1 MATIS
6 IVAETPVTAGLQK
19 AVANTSAL
27 TFLNLVAHW
36 DVTGSDFFQL
46 HVVFGDHYE
55 ALFDDIDLLAERA
68 RALGV
73 FVKADMSYLNELAGM
88 PSLTAPFDSQTAVVT
103 VLAAHDKNISD
114 LKGLIDICGKT
125 GDLVTQN
132 MIMNLVEAEQKRVWM
147 LKAYLKN

>member
-1 MATIS
+1 
-6 IVAETPVTAGLQK
+6 
-19 AVANTSAL
+19 
-27 TFLNLVAHW
+27 
-36 DVTGSDFFQL
+36 
-46 HVVFGDHYE
+46 
-55 ALFDDIDLLAERA
+55 
-68 RALGV
+68 
-73 FVKADMSYLNELAGM
+73 MSYLNELAGM

-114 LKGLIDICGKT
+114 LKGLIDICGKA